1 LYLVKRL
8 KLGKPVKALKL
19 WCSGLLDHLGARESK
34 DMALRLANLSNLS
47 NSSNLTNLSSS
58 KLGAGGCACKLAQ
71 SFSSPRLLVKDSE
84 GFACEC
90 GGGLLGRPC
99 RLSGELQRESG
110 VGELGS
116 PRRVVHSPQ
125 WTLLQGKRT

>member
-1 LYLVKRL
+1 MYLLKRL

-34 DMALRLANLSNLS
+34 DLALHLANLSNLT
-47 NSSNLTNLSSS
+47 NLTNLSSS
-58 KLGAGGCACKLAQ
+58 KLGAGGCACKLVQ

-84 GFACEC
+84 GFACES
-90 GGGLLGRPC
+90 GRGLLGRPC